1 MCPSQRRRL
10 VEVWYH
16 PLRWFGATCR
26 SYSRNATNTTDT
38 PLQGAALRTFCG
50 SDRAS
55 PPSRPSSAATPATP
69 AAAAAA
75 AASAPAASGGL
86 GAASIH
92 GTVAPRASTTVTKL
106 VSAPSPHAAQTPAGS
121 EMPALAGTASVSWSS
136 AFVSRVSECVSNAGW
151 LVSQ

>member
-1 MCPSQRRRL
+1 MQQLAKGPPVKPHTALSQ
-10 VEVWYH
+10 
-16 PLRWFGATCR
+16 
-26 SYSRNATNTTDT
+26 NATNATDT
-38 PLQGAALRTFCG
+38 QLQGAALRTFSR

-55 PPSRPSSAATPATP
+55 PPSHPCSSAAAPAAA

-106 VSAPSPHAAQTPAGS
+106 VSSPLPHAAQTPAGS
-121 EMPALAGTASVSWSS
+121 ETPAWAGTGRYVDQ
-136 AFVSRVSECVSNAGW
+136 VR
-151 LVSQ
+151 